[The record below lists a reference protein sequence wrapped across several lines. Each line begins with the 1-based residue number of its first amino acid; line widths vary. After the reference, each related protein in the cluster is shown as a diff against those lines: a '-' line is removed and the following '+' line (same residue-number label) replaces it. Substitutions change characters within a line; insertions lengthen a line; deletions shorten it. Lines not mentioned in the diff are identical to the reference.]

1 MYKFSEDLALEY
13 APLGIKIQCVLPGF
27 VVSKMSRY
35 KKPAFRIP
43 LPRDFVRGHMRS
55 LGLEFA
61 SAGFWVHK
69 ILVFIYFFLIFVHF
83 FFLVLEVVVTHFFLS
98 PGVVC

>member
-1 MYKFSEDLALEY
+1 
-13 APLGIKIQCVLPGF
+13 VLPGF

-43 LPRDFVRGHMRS
+43 LPRDFVRGHMRT

-69 ILVFIYFFLIFVHF
+69 LLVMSLNFQFGGY
-83 FFLVLEVVVTHFFLS
+83 VVVTQLFLFPS
-98 PGVVC
+98 GLLC